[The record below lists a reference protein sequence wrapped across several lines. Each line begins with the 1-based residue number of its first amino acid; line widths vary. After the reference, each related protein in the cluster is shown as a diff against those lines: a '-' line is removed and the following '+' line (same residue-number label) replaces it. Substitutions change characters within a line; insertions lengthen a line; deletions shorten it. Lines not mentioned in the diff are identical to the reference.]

1 MSELVVIIFDTAEQA
16 IQARKSLKGLE
27 KEGVVKLDDA
37 AVVSRSQEG
46 KVSVKNELDSGVAM
60 GALGGSVVGLLLAS
74 VFFPLAGLM
83 IGAGVGAAVGHFFHK
98 DVDQTFVKEVTQKIE
113 PGKSALFI
121 MINTGVSMVIAA
133 LEPYKGQILQTTL
146 STEEV
151 DALKSALK
159 N

>member
-1 MSELVVIIFDTAEQA
+1 MSELVVIVFVTAEQA
-16 IQARKSLKGLE
+16 LQARVSIKGLE

-37 AVVSRSQEG
+37 AIVSRSLEG
-46 KVSVKNELDSGVAM
+46 KVTVKNELDSGVAM
-60 GALGGSVVGLLLAS
+60 GALGGSLIGLLLAS

-83 IGAGVGAAVGHFFHK
+83 VGAAIGAAVGHLLHK

-121 MINTGVSMVIAA
+121 LINTGVSMVIAA
-133 LEPYKGQILQTTL
+133 MEPFKGELLQTTL
-146 STEEV
+146 STDEV
-151 DALKSALK
+151 NALKSALK

>member
-1 MSELVVIIFDTAEQA
+1 MSELLVIVFDTAEQA
-16 IQARKSLKGLE
+16 LQARLSLKGLE

-37 AVVSRSQEG
+37 AVVSRALDG
-46 KVSVKNELDSGVAM
+46 KISVKNELDSGVAM
-60 GALGGSVVGLLLAS
+60 GALGGSLIGLLLAS

-83 IGAGVGAAVGHFFHK
+83 VGAAIGAAVGHFFHK

-133 LEPYKGQILQTTL
+133 LEPYKGEVLQTTL

-151 DALKSALK
+151 DSLKSALK